1 MASSRMRG
9 CSALSLVI
17 ALVSGMLAT
26 AAAPAADLKFPDRP
40 VKIVVPFP
48 PGGSSDISARLVAER
63 MSDEWKQPVIIEN
76 RAGAGTTIGAAYVAA
91 AAPDGY
97 TLLLVGPGTHA
108 TSSALY
114 KSLSYDAVKSFSAV
128 GMIGRAPF
136 AIVVNA
142 ASDVKTMK
150 QLIDR
155 ARSKPGS
162 VSYSSSGAGA
172 GPHLVTE
179 ILAQSTGVQFLHVP
193 FKGSA
198 PATTALLAGQVDFS
212 TADASAVQYVKT
224 GKMRALAVTTE
235 RPSPVFPGVP
245 PIAETAPGFSYPLT
259 VGLLAPA
266 STPPEVVSRINGALN
281 RALAN
286 GAVQARLMSL
296 GFEPAP
302 MSPDQFQAFMQG
314 EVQRYA
320 KIVHEIGL
328 KLD

>member
-1 MASSRMRG
+1 MASSRMG
-9 CSALSLVI
+9 WIGAL
-17 ALVSGMLAT
+17 ALALGS
-26 AAAPAADLKFPDRP
+26 AAAGPALAAGFPDHT
-40 VKIVVPFP
+40 VKIVVPFS
-48 PGGSSDISARLVAER
+48 PGGSSDITARLVAEK
-63 MSDEWKQPVIIEN
+63 MSEQWKEPVIVEN

-114 KSLSYDAVKSFSAV
+114 KDLSYDAVKSFSAV

-142 ASDVKTMK
+142 SSDIKTMK
-150 QLIDR
+150 DLIGR
-155 ARSKPGS
+155 ARSKPEG

-179 ILAQSTGVQFLHVP
+179 ILARATGVKFLHVP
-193 FKGSA
+193 FKGSSL
-198 PATTALLAGQVDFS
+198 ATTALFAGQVDFS

-245 PIAETAPGFSYPLT
+245 PIAETVPGFSYPLT

-266 STPPEVVSRINGALN
+266 GTPREVMAELNRALN
-281 RALAN
+281 RALADE
-286 GAVQARLMSL
+286 AVKTRLFSL

-302 MSPDQFQAFMQG
+302 MTPEQFQAFMEG

-320 KIVHEIGL
+320 KIVKEIGL
-328 KLD
+328 KLN

>member
-1 MASSRMRG
+1 MRWFT
-9 CSALSLVI
+9 ALSLAVA
-17 ALVSGMLAT
+17 ALSAGAVS
-26 AAAPAADLKFPDRP
+26 AADLKFPDRP

-63 MSDEWKQPVIIEN
+63 MSDEWKQPVIVEN
-76 RAGAGTTIGAAYVAA
+76 RSGAGTTIGAAYVAA

-97 TLLLVGPGTHA
+97 TMLLVGPGTHA

-114 KSLSYDAVKSFSAV
+114 KDLSYDAVKSFSAV

-142 ASDVKTMK
+142 ASEIKTMK
-150 QLIDR
+150 QLIEAAR
-155 ARSKPGS
+155 AKPGR

-179 ILAQSTGVQFLHVP
+179 ILGQSTGVQFLHVP

-198 PATTALLAGQVDFS
+198 PATTALFAGQVDFS

-235 RPSPVFPGVP
+235 RPSAVFPGVP
-245 PIAETAPGFSYPLT
+245 PIAETVPGFSYPLT

-266 STPPEVVSRINGALN
+266 STPPEVIARINGALN
-281 RALAN
+281 RALGN
-286 GAVQARLMSL
+286 NTVQTRLMSL

-302 MSPDQFQAFMQG
+302 MSPNQFQAFMEG

-320 KIVHEIGL
+320 KIVREIGL
-328 KLD
+328 KLN